1 MQTIIK
7 EQNKN
12 LLLDTEH
19 NQLTFLDTRM
29 YRTPS
34 GGYVPSIT
42 TILDAY
48 PKGAAFYDWL
58 KKHGENS
65 DDIRDEAGRRG
76 SVVHGLTE
84 DYDNGLEVTLMD
96 ALGRIDYKLSE
107 WHMFEKYVEFRS
119 MHPFTIIQSEMNIVS
134 EKLGYAGTLDRLIEM
149 NGENILIDIKTS
161 GSIWPSYWL
170 QLAAYEKLLTES
182 MGYNPCD
189 KKAIL
194 WINAKTKTY
203 GKNGAIQGPGWQLI
217 FREENDTDLKLFEA
231 THQLWLA
238 ENGSMKPK
246 EMTYKLSHKINS

>member
-1 MQTIIK
+1 MIFK
-7 EQNKN
+7 EYNKTFR
-12 LLLDTEH
+12 LDTE
-19 NQLTFLDTRM
+19 NNRIDFLDNRF
-29 YRTPS
+29 YRTES
-34 GGYVPSIT
+34 GSFVPSVT

-48 PKGAAFYDWL
+48 PKSAAFYDWL
-58 KKHGENS
+58 KKHGENL

-76 SVVHGLTE
+76 STVHELTE
-84 DYDNGLEVTLMD
+84 LYDQGLEVSLMD
-96 ALGRIDYKLSE
+96 ANGFIGYKLME
-107 WHMFEKYVEFRS
+107 WAMFERYVEFRS
-119 MHPFTIIQSEMNIVS
+119 LHQFTIIQSEMNIVS
-134 EKLGYAGTLDRLIEM
+134 NKLGYAGTLDRLIEM
-149 NGENILIDIKTS
+149 NGENVLIDIKTS

-194 WINAKTKTY
+194 WLNAKTKTY

-238 ENGSMKPK
+238 ENGGMKPK
-246 EMTYKLSHKINS
+246 QMKYKLSHKINS

>member
-1 MQTIIK
+1 MIFK
-7 EQNKN
+7 EYNKTFR
-12 LLLDTEH
+12 LDTE
-19 NQLTFLDTRM
+19 NNRIDFLDNRF
-29 YRTPS
+29 YRTES
-34 GGYVPSIT
+34 GSFVPSAT

-48 PKGAAFYDWL
+48 PKSAAFYDWL

-76 SVVHGLTE
+76 STVHELTE
-84 DYDNGLEVTLMD
+84 LYDQGLEVSLMD
-96 ALGRIDYKLSE
+96 ANGFIGYKLME
-107 WHMFEKYVEFRS
+107 WAMFERYVEFRS
-119 MHPFTIIQSEMNIVS
+119 LHQFTIIQSEMNIVS
-134 EKLGYAGTLDRLIEM
+134 NKLGYAGTLDRLIEM

-194 WINAKTKTY
+194 WLNSKTKTY

-246 EMTYKLSHKINS
+246 EMTYKLSHKL